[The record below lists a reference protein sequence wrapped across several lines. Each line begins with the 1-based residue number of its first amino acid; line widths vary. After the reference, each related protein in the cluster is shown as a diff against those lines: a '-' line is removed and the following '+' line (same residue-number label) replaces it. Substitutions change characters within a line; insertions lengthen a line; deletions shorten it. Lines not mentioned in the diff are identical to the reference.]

1 MKKIIDN
8 DHVNKL
14 DDFKIIIVGII
25 SVISTSKIKNKI
37 VIRKNR
43 MEKGKREDE

>member
-14 DDFKIIIVGII
+14 DDFKIKIVGII